1 MEEHHTRRTPI
12 IIFDWLH
19 EDPNLSMTEAA
30 FLADIHSLDTK
41 GDGCF
46 ASSKWFGGRYRKSER
61 RIEDMILRLRKSGHL
76 AIVSRRD
83 RKRWLRLVGPPES
96 GGSHQPETAGHT
108 GQIREATPAS
118 AGRRLYSNKEGN
130 KEGNAAAGATGPST
144 GFGLVKGKA
153 IDSSHAARLA
163 RRFEKNARLHRL
175 LTSRQR
181 PNFQKWKQAA
191 TDLKESAKSKRIAQV
206 MDWYFEN
213 FRDDE
218 WLPTVK
224 SMPTFAEKFTSIEK
238 AMRREDG
245 GENSGFTTVTER
257 ELGNGET
264 EVRIQYNE

>member
-1 MEEHHTRRTPI
+1 MEEHHTRRKLI
-12 IIFDWLH
+12 AIHDWMF
-19 EDPNLSMTEAA
+19 EDPDLSMPEAA
-30 FLADIHSLDTK
+30 FIADVHSLDK
-41 GDGCF
+41 YGEGCF
-46 ASSKWFGGRYRKSER
+46 ASSAWFAERYRKSPGT
-61 RIEDMILRLRKSGHL
+61 IDNMISDLVKRGHL
-76 AIVSRRD
+76 IVTSRKN
-83 RKRWLRLVGPPES
+83 RKRWLVAAKNPDAIRRDLMNSLDVTSRIHETRPNES
-96 GGSHQPETAGHT
+96 
-108 GQIREATPAS
+108 
-118 AGRRLYSNKEGN
+118 RRSLYSNEKGN
-130 KEGNAAAGATGPST
+130 KKGESAAGATGPST

-153 IDSSHAARLA
+153 IDSSDAARLA